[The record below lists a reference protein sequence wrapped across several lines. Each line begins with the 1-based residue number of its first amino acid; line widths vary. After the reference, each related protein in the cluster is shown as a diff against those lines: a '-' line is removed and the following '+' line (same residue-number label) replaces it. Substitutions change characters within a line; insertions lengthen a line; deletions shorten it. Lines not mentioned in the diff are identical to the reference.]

1 MNYLNKR
8 AENYSDF
15 TTQNYS
21 EFMTNLVTIW
31 RNEKLSQTLL
41 PYEENIINEVTSLI
55 EKKESELKESKK
67 MDKNIKYYIEIDIQ
81 RIKFII
87 KDYLRIRLMKIEKYL
102 FYLLKNNKVDIL
114 SQNEIKFAAELMDV
128 KAAYFIQGLKKM
140 NSLANNFYP
149 FTDKSKPRVEK
160 MQAISDAMITKP
172 AESEFVVVQ
181 NISNSTID
189 INIKEISNDYQGE
202 FLSIYSGEKCLVPF
216 KLIESY
222 LKKKQVKII

>member
-1 MNYLNKR
+1 MIYLNKNSN
-8 AENYSDF
+8 NYTDF

-41 PYEENIINEVTSLI
+41 PYKENIINEVTALI
-55 EKKESELKESKK
+55 EKKEKELKEKK
-67 MDKNIKYYIEIDIQ
+67 IDKNVKYYMEIDIQ

-102 FYLLKNNKVDIL
+102 FYLLKNNKIDIL

-149 FTDKSKPRVEK
+149 FTDKNKTRVEK
-160 MQAISDAMITKP
+160 MQTISDAMINKP
-172 AESEFVVVQ
+172 VDSEFVIIQ
-181 NISNSTID
+181 NISNNTIQ
-189 INIKEISNDYQGE
+189 INIKDISNDYNGD
-202 FLSIYSGEKCLVPF
+202 FLSIYTGEKCLVPY
-216 KLIESY
+216 KLIEPY
-222 LKKKQVKII
+222 LERKEVKII

>member
-1 MNYLNKR
+1 MSYLNER
-8 AENYSDF
+8 ADNYSDF

-21 EFMTNLVTIW
+21 EFMTKLVTIW

-41 PYEENIINEVTSLI
+41 PFEENTINEVTSLI
-55 EKKESELKESKK
+55 EKKESELKEKK
-67 MDKNIKYYIEIDIQ
+67 IDKNIKYYIEIDIQ

-102 FYLLKNNKVDIL
+102 FFLLKNNKTDVL

-128 KAAYFIQGLKKM
+128 KATYFIQGLKKM

-149 FTDKSKPRVEK
+149 FTDKNKSRVEK
-160 MQAISDAMITKP
+160 MKTISDAMITKP
-172 AESEFVVVQ
+172 PESEFVIVQ

-189 INIKEISNDYQGE
+189 INVKEISNEYQGE
-202 FLSIYSGEKCLVPF
+202 FLSIYSGEKCLVPY
-216 KLIESY
+216 KLIEPY
-222 LKKKQVKII
+222 LLGKQVKII